1 MLVTVAVM
9 QNAVL
14 VVDFA
19 IVRFRL
25 PDLRDAF
32 AIAVFVS
39 LRSIIRFGPRF
50 GWMTHLSM
58 RLDVLK

>member
-1 MLVTVAVM
+1 M